1 MKIRRENFI
10 SVLMAFYCFV
20 ISLPTQKSTQGYFF
34 KSISPLNLKKYVDIY
49 FNLVEPQ
56 LQDYHLWNFMKDCVW
71 LKRPK
76 NEKDLRQE
84 INNFHLKLQEGG
96 EEFEQVQKAIDGFPK
111 RLISVIEFQGKNYDH
126 QKKNFAWAK
135 HLENFA
141 CATPVNT
148 TTEELDAEMVELLL
162 VEDASFNPTLT
173 STPNKNIPSL
183 LPETPTVSYDNRL
196 KAKKNLSRKQLF
208 K

>member
-1 MKIRRENFI
+1 MKICRENFI
-10 SVLMAFYCFV
+10 SVFMAFYCFV

-34 KSISPLNLKKYVDIY
+34 KSILPLNLKKYVDIY

-96 EEFEQVQKAIDGFPK
+96 EEFEQVQKAIDGFSK
-111 RLISVIEFQGKNYDH
+111 RLISVIEFQGKNCDN
-126 QKKNFAWAK
+126 QKKKILRGQNISK
-135 HLENFA
+135 
-141 CATPVNT
+141 
-148 TTEELDAEMVELLL
+148 
-162 VEDASFNPTLT
+162 TLHAQLQLIQQL
-173 STPNKNIPSL
+173 KNWMQKWS
-183 LPETPTVSYDNRL
+183 SYC
-196 KAKKNLSRKQLF
+196 
-208 K
+208 